1 MLRTESPSDEH
12 VDLDLYPTHRL
23 VQALV
28 DDQRQALW
36 AVQMAATDLA
46 RAVDAATPRIGAG
59 GRLIYVRGLITA
71 NQRPALSFT
80 SVITRVTRKPKEA

>member
-1 MLRTESPSDEH
+1 MSAEGLKMVIHTGEASR
-12 VDLDLYPTHRL
+12 
-23 VQALV
+23 
-28 DDQRQALW
+28 
-36 AVQMAATDLA
+36 
-46 RAVDAATPRIGAG
+46 AG